1 MLPSMTTRTVI
12 FDLRQPNL
20 AHTRLDCSHHV
31 GFLEFIEQ
39 QLGGWSGDLDEVEQ
53 AAFAA
58 GLLAPAAQAEHAR
71 PCPHCTLVAA
81 PYWLAAA

>member
-1 MLPSMTTRTVI
+1 MTTHTVI
-12 FDLRQPNL
+12 FDLHQPNL
-20 AHTRLDCSHHV
+20 AHTRLDCSEHV

-39 QLGGWSGDLDEVEQ
+39 QLGEWSGDADEVEH
-53 AAFAA
+53 AAFLA
-58 GLLAPAAQAEHAR
+58 GLLVPAGQAEHAR